1 MHDELVIEGCVV
13 LQPAEFNN
21 NWKNTI
27 VDKVKS
33 KYLGCTEKYGY
44 IIDILQISNEID
56 TKLDSNTTM
65 ITCNIIIKV
74 LRIKPEK
81 HKVISCKVQMIFNNG
96 IFAQIDDKIKILV
109 PNDVLKIDNYMFQK
123 TTNKY
128 YNNDTKQTIS
138 KNDVINVMIT
148 DLQYSKNKYN
158 CIGNMH

>member
-13 LQPAEFNN
+13 LQPDEFNN

-128 YNNDTKQTIS
+128 YNNNTKQTIS

>member
-44 IIDILQISNEID
+44 IIDILQISNQID

-81 HKVISCKVQMIFNNG
+81 HKIITCKVQMIFNNG

-109 PNDVLKIDNYMFQK
+109 PNDVLEIDNYMFQK

-138 KNDVINVMIT
+138 KNDLINVMIT